1 MPIVHKISHFAA
13 GDINNERKKYSS
25 MDNINGVEND
35 VTGYTVKMGYFE
47 VKEKA
52 YLVQKL
58 WRIRAHNTRN
68 RT

>member
-52 YLVQKL
+52 
-58 WRIRAHNTRN
+58 
-68 RT
+68 